1 MKDKKRTINR
11 AGGISRRSA
20 LCSLA
25 GAGGL
30 AWSLLRPGPARAQF
44 RGPNFFEPE
53 VPERPTFFFGQVVYG
68 TGLSWNPYPTSARS
82 LMEILVKRTSVLA
95 SPDRV
100 DLRLG
105 DPKLF
110 HYPFLYWT
118 GAREF
123 DPLPEAD
130 VQRLKTFL
138 EFGGFMLVD
147 DALSASG
154 IGFDQSFQRELS
166 RIFPGETL
174 AKLPEDHTVFQSYY
188 LISRVVGRASNRP
201 FLSGITRGER
211 TPLIYSANDLGG
223 AWAREASGRWVNN
236 VEPGGE
242 GQREMA
248 VRLGINIVLYALCV
262 NYKKD
267 LIHVP
272 FISERRSGRRPRP

>member
-1 MKDKKRTINR
+1 MKDKKRSAAGTEGINR
-11 AGGISRRSA
+11 RAA

-25 GAGGL
+25 GAGGMVL
-30 AWSLLRPGPARAQF
+30 SLLRPGSARAQL
-44 RGPNFFEPE
+44 RGPSFFGPE
-53 VPERPTFFFGQVVYG
+53 VQERPTFFFAQVTYG
-68 TGLSWNPYPTSARS
+68 TDPSWNPYPTAART
-82 LMEILVKRTSVLA
+82 LMEILVHRTSVLA
-95 SPDRV
+95 SPERV
-100 DLRLG
+100 DLRLS

-123 DPLPEAD
+123 DPLPDAD
-130 VQRLKTFL
+130 VSRLKTFL

-147 DALSASG
+147 DALSAPG
-154 IGFDQSFQRELS
+154 VGFDKSFQRELS
-166 RIFPGETL
+166 RLFPGETL
-174 AKLPEDHTVFQSYY
+174 AKLPEDHTVYQSYY
-188 LISRVVGRASNRP
+188 LINRVVGRTANRA
-201 FLSGITRGER
+201 FLSGITRGDR
-211 TPLIYSANDLGG
+211 TPLIYSADDLGG

-267 LIHVP
+267 LVHVP
-272 FISERRSGRRPRP
+272 FISARRSGRTRP